1 MCNWDCSDYSPS
13 TTKATLFRKELT
25 MYYKRLLKIITGV
38 ILLFTGIIS
47 IQAKEV
53 YAGSINS
60 EESRLLEYVN
70 QTFEQDDV
78 SYKVNSSYITKLKN
92 KLMQE
97 DIDLTADDVE
107 LIIGEINN
115 NVTTG
120 VDNGYLVRI
129 EESEESKH
137 ENSIESEQPFNEQ
150 EANKENTGIDESN
163 GSDHTEI
170 NSETNSQEN
179 STTGINGTQDTT
191 SVPTKESDS
200 HDDIKDS
207 ETGEDI
213 TIPLKNTGY
222 SIGKISY
229 YANCFL
235 ILMLFGLLS
244 IYVLNYIEVSNET
257 KK

>member
-1 MCNWDCSDYSPS
+1 
-13 TTKATLFRKELT
+13 

-78 SYKVNSSYITKLKN
+78 SYKVNSSYVTKLKN
-92 KLMQE
+92 KLIQE
-97 DIDLTADDVE
+97 DIDLTAGDVDM
-107 LIIGEINN
+107 IIGEINN
-115 NVTTG
+115 NVATG

-129 EESEESKH
+129 EESEENLH
-137 ENSIESEQPFNEQ
+137 ENSIESEQPYNEQ
-150 EANKENTGIDESN
+150 EINKENTGID
-163 GSDHTEI
+163 GSVVSDQKEI
-170 NSETNSQEN
+170 NSELNSEN
-179 STTGINGTQDTT
+179 SSNGINDKPNITPYPTT
-191 SVPTKESDS
+191 ESDS
-200 HDDIKDS
+200 YDDFKDS
-207 ETGEDI
+207 IAGEYI

>member
-1 MCNWDCSDYSPS
+1 
-13 TTKATLFRKELT
+13 

-47 IQAKEV
+47 IQTKEV
-53 YAGSINS
+53 YAGSLNS

-97 DIDLTADDVE
+97 DIDLTAGDVE

-115 NVTTG
+115 NVATG

-129 EESEESKH
+129 EESEEDMH
-137 ENSIESEQPFNEQ
+137 ENSIESEQPYNEQ
-150 EANKENTGIDESN
+150 ETNKENTGIDGSI
-163 GSDHTEI
+163 GSDHKEM
-170 NSETNSQEN
+170 NPELNSQED
-179 STTGINGTQDTT
+179 STNGKNDNPYIT
-191 SVPTKESDS
+191 SVPTTESDS
-200 HDDIKDS
+200 YDDFKDS
-207 ETGEDI
+207 IAGEYI

-222 SIGKISY
+222 SIKNISY
-229 YANCFL
+229 YINCFL
-235 ILMLFGLLS
+235 ILMLLGVLS